1 MFIAIGHTPN
11 TGIFEGQLDM
21 EGGYIRV
28 ATGLDGNATA
38 TSVPGVFAA
47 GDVADHVY
55 RQAITSAGIRVHGG
69 TRCRALSRCTGEAE
83 TGYRLRVMRQPVV
96 LRAGILSFP
105 SPEQARADGLLAIG
119 GDLAPQRLL
128 SAYAQGIFPWFND
141 EDGPILWW
149 SPDPRAV
156 IAPDAVKIS
165 RSLRKRLAR
174 ADLRVTFDRAF
185 DDVIVGCAAP
195 RDAAGG
201 TWITPSMRAAYAELH
216 RLGYA
221 HSVETWRG
229 TELVGGLYGVSL
241 GRMFFGE
248 SMFSR
253 VSDASKVALVRLAG
267 AVVGMELRLDRL
279 SDHEPA
285 PAFARRNRDAAS
297 RIPVAAAQ

>member
-1 MFIAIGHTPN
+1 
-11 TGIFEGQLDM
+11 
-21 EGGYIRV
+21 
-28 ATGLDGNATA
+28 
-38 TSVPGVFAA
+38 
-47 GDVADHVY
+47 
-55 RQAITSAGIRVHGG
+55 
-69 TRCRALSRCTGEAE
+69 
-83 TGYRLRVMRQPVV
+83 MRQPVV

-119 GDLAPQRLL
+119 GDLAAQRLL

-156 IAPDAVKIS
+156 IPPNAIKVS
-165 RSLRKRLAR
+165 RSLRKRLAV

-195 RDAAGG
+195 REAAGG
-201 TWITPSMRAAYAELH
+201 TWITSSMRAAYGELH

-229 TELVGGLYGVSL
+229 TDLVGGLYGVSL

-267 AVVGMELRLDRL
+267 RLSEWNFDLIDCQIMNPHLRSLGAIDVPRREFLLRL
-279 SDHEPA
+279 
-285 PAFARRNRDAAS
+285 RDNPIDAT
-297 RIPVAAAQ
+297 RVGTWQLDERPTG